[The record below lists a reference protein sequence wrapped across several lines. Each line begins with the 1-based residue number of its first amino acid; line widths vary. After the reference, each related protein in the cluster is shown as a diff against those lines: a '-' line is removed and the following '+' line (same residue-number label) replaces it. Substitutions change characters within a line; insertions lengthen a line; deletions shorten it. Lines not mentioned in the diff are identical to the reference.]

1 MGLGPLGEFVDIKGQ
16 YWGVISSIGQV
27 SDIRGEIFKK
37 GVGFIGAM
45 GNNVWFSYDHWARE
59 GNSTSC

>member
-1 MGLGPLGEFVDIKGQ
+1 MGLGPLGEFIHIKGQ

-45 GNNVWFSYDHWARE
+45 GNSVWFLYDDWARE